1 MEYIDSKYFSYADP
15 DDPYLKRLII
25 RTIES
30 LSGQPEL
37 YKLYNEYQRSP
48 ELYRNFWEGSIKKL
62 NLNVNFSE
70 EAMKHICRNSSV
82 FYLKV
87 KFEKILER
95 VRNFDNRGFIKD
107 SDQTFE
113 QAFQFREHLYEKYA
127 DHVIDNEDSTEVCLK
142 KIEELLEN

>member
-48 ELYRNFWEGSIKKL
+48 ELYKNFWEGSVKKL

-70 EAMKHICRNSSV
+70 EA
-82 FYLKV
+82 LKQIPKEGPLVVVANHPFGVLDGFHHHESTIPAHLHNTITV
-87 KFEKILER
+87 KDHLHNCILP
-95 VRNFDNRGFIKD
+95 
-107 SDQTFE
+107 
-113 QAFQFREHLYEKYA
+113 
-127 DHVIDNEDSTEVCLK
+127 
-142 KIEELLEN
+142 

>member
-48 ELYRNFWEGSIKKL
+48 ELYRNFYNSMPMGGSGGKL
-62 NLNVNFSE
+62 GSKE
-70 EAMKHICRNSSV
+70 
-82 FYLKV
+82 
-87 KFEKILER
+87 
-95 VRNFDNRGFIKD
+95 
-107 SDQTFE
+107 
-113 QAFQFREHLYEKYA
+113 
-127 DHVIDNEDSTEVCLK
+127 
-142 KIEELLEN
+142 

>member
-48 ELYRNFWEGSIKKL
+48 ELYKNFWEGSVKKL
-62 NLNVNFSE
+62 NLNVIF
-70 EAMKHICRNSSV
+70 
-82 FYLKV
+82 
-87 KFEKILER
+87 
-95 VRNFDNRGFIKD
+95 
-107 SDQTFE
+107 
-113 QAFQFREHLYEKYA
+113 
-127 DHVIDNEDSTEVCLK
+127 LK
-142 KIEELLEN
+142 KL